1 MIRTLMAIAAVRVK
15 TLEYHG
21 LTLIEQWMKHWVDN
35 VDRWLSK
42 LMEEVLQIVLI
53 AIVIIGWMFICQL
66 IADSRVNWREPSYG
80 SMEICEGIVVEV
92 IYLE

>member
-1 MIRTLMAIAAVRVK
+1 MIRKLSAIAKVNIQ
-15 TLEYHG
+15 TLGYRG
-21 LTLIEQWMKHWVDN
+21 LTLIEKSVKHWVDN

>member
-1 MIRTLMAIAAVRVK
+1 MIRKLSAIAKVNIQ
-15 TLEYHG
+15 TLGYRG
-21 LTLIEQWMKHWVDN
+21 LTLIEKSVKHWVDN

-42 LMEEVLQIVLI
+42 LIEDVLQIVLI
-53 AIVIIGWMFICQL
+53 AIVIIGWMAICQL

-80 SMEICEGIVVEV
+80 EMEICEGVVVEV